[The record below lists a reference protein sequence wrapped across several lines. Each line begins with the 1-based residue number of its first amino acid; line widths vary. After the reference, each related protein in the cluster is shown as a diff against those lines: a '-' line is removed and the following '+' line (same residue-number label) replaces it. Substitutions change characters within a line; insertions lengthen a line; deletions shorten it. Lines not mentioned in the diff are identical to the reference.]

1 MIVSLLIC
9 GEVLTGSLYLQLLWE
24 LELQISKLTKNKC
37 TSDVFIDHWK
47 ALSTCFLD
55 GSDIYYGMSKNMN
68 SPCMQ

>member
-37 TSDVFIDHWK
+37 TSDVFIDRWK

-55 GSDIYYGMSKNMN
+55 GSDINNGMSKNMN

>member
-9 GEVLTGSLYLQLLWE
+9 GEVLTGALYLQLLWE
-24 LELQISKLTKNKC
+24 LELQIAKLTKNKC

-55 GSDIYYGMSKNMN
+55 GSDINNGMSKNMN